1 MCQKWRWLEICYCMF
16 NPESGSNGTPGRSSV
31 PYHPRLSKWNIDKRN
46 VILMIQKSPLER
58 ASIDVV

>member
-1 MCQKWRWLEICYCMF
+1 MF